1 MSGMLQTLA
10 QNQNNF
16 LQLLQQQ
23 ENQEDCLFIFM
34 EEILNRSALEPTLPS
49 PLAAIVAYAS
59 SEDNATITTTTN
71 NNNTNNNDQ
80 SNA

>member
-16 LQLLQQQ
+16 LQLQQQ
-23 ENQEDCLFIFM
+23 ENQEDRLFM
-34 EEILNRSALEPTLPS
+34 EQRLNRLALEPTLPS
-49 PLAAIVAYAS
+49 PLAATVAYAS
-59 SEDNATITTTTN
+59 SKDNATITTITN
-71 NNNTNNNDQ
+71 NNSTNNNDQ

>member
-1 MSGMLQTLA
+1 
-10 QNQNNF
+10 
-16 LQLLQQQ
+16 
-23 ENQEDCLFIFM
+23 M
-34 EEILNRSALEPTLPS
+34 EEILNRSELEPTLPS

-59 SEDNATITTTTN
+59 SKDNATITTTTN

>member
-16 LQLLQQQ
+16 LQLQQQ
-23 ENQEDCLFIFM
+23 ENQEDCLFM
-34 EEILNRSALEPTLPS
+34 EEILNRSELEPTLPS

-59 SEDNATITTTTN
+59 SKDNATITTTTN

>member
-10 QNQNNF
+10 QNQSNF

-23 ENQEDCLFIFM
+23 ENQEDCLFM

-71 NNNTNNNDQ
+71 NNNTNNKDQ